1 MPLTTVSISV
11 LPEQTGRID
20 ALVRAVSE
28 TSHSQARGMIDH
40 GCVSI
45 NGDLCDDVA
54 EEVFEGDEV
63 VLKFDANQ
71 RYREKK
77 RIRWDDRTFTV
88 AYEDDDIIVV
98 DKAAGTLTVPTD
110 HFEKN
115 TLVDRVSLYL
125 SHSKRPRPA
134 HVIHRLDRE
143 VSGLLVM
150 GKVETAAQSLIDQFK
165 QRKPTRVYSAI
176 VAGVLADDEGTFDAY
191 LATGNNL
198 DVFITAP
205 STRSERAVTHYKVV
219 KRMDD
224 TTQVEV
230 RLETGKRNQIR
241 VQFADAGH
249 PVLGD
254 PRYEIEKSMHARWV
268 RKRIA
273 LHAATLGFDHPTT
286 GKPLMVESKMPAAM
300 QKFLKGGVARQK
312 ER

>member
-11 LPEQTGRID
+11 EPDQVGRLD
-20 ALVRAVSE
+20 ALVRTIAE
-28 TSHSQARGMIDH
+28 TSHSQARGMIDR

-45 NGDLCDDVA
+45 NGENCQVPDEEVA
-54 EEVFEGDEV
+54 EGDAIV
-63 VLKFDANQ
+63 IRFDANQ

-77 RIRWDDRTFTV
+77 QIRWDDRTFTV

-115 TLVDRVSLYL
+115 TLVDRVTLYL
-125 SHSKRPRPA
+125 SHSKRRRPA

-150 GKVETAAQSLIDQFK
+150 GKQESAAKALIEQFK
-165 QRKPTRVYSAI
+165 LRKPTRVYSAI
-176 VAGVLADDEGTFDAY
+176 VAGLIATDEGTFESY

-205 STRSERAVTHYKVV
+205 SKKSERAVTHYKVV
-219 KRMDD
+219 KRMTD
-224 TTQVEV
+224 TTEVEV

-254 PRYEIEKSMHARWV
+254 PRYETTTSMHPRWI

-273 LHAATLGFDHPTT
+273 LHATTLGFDHPTS
-286 GKPLMVESKMPAAM
+286 GEPMLVESKLPAAM
-300 QKFLKGGVARQK
+300 QKFLKGGVGRQK
-312 ER
+312 